1 MLTQLKRDKFGRLN
15 IFRTTL
21 PSASSRFANKYSA
34 PGILSYIY
42 IMRYN
47 GRSTQVKSIIMLVIL
62 NILAIT
68 TAVASDGLVRDIVV
82 YKNPEC
88 GCCTKWVK
96 YLQDNNYNVTIEHT
110 RDVLAVKKRLGVP
123 EKLAACHT
131 AVIDG
136 YVIEGHIT
144 HRDIKR
150 LLLFRPDIKGIAVPG
165 MPVGTPGME
174 SGSTVQP
181 YNVMSFDEQGTME
194 VFVEH

>member
-1 MLTQLKRDKFGRLN
+1 MKSVFML
-15 IFRTTL
+15 
-21 PSASSRFANKYSA
+21 A
-34 PGILSYIY
+34 ILS
-42 IMRYN
+42 
-47 GRSTQVKSIIMLVIL
+47 V
-62 NILAIT
+62 LAVT
-68 TAVASDGLVRDIVV
+68 TAFASDGLTRDIFV

-136 YVIEGHIT
+136 YVVEGHIT

-150 LLLFRPDIKGIAVPG
+150 LLLFRPDNKGIAVPG

-174 SGSTVQP
+174 SGSTVQR
-181 YNVMSFDEQGTME
+181 YNVISFDEQGATE

>member
-1 MLTQLKRDKFGRLN
+1 M
-15 IFRTTL
+15 
-21 PSASSRFANKYSA
+21 SA
-34 PGILSYIY
+34 IL
-42 IMRYN
+42 
-47 GRSTQVKSIIMLVIL
+47 GV
-62 NILAIT
+62 LAIT
-68 TAVASDGLVRDIVV
+68 TAFASDGLVKDIVV

-136 YVIEGHIT
+136 YVVEGHIT

-150 LLLFRPDIKGIAVPG
+150 LLLFRPDIKGIAKVAIRSSP
-165 MPVGTPGME
+165 T
-174 SGSTVQP
+174 
-181 YNVMSFDEQGTME
+181 MS
-194 VFVEH
+194 

>member
-1 MLTQLKRDKFGRLN
+1 M
-15 IFRTTL
+15 
-21 PSASSRFANKYSA
+21 
-34 PGILSYIY
+34 
-42 IMRYN
+42 
-47 GRSTQVKSIIMLVIL
+47 KSILMLAIL

-68 TAVASDGLVRDIVV
+68 TAVASDALVRDIVV

-110 RDVLAVKKRLGVP
+110 RDVLAMKKRLGVP

-136 YVIEGHIT
+136 YVVEGHIT

-174 SGSTVQP
+174 RGSTVQP
-181 YNVMSFDEQGTME
+181 YNVMSFDEQGNME

>member
-1 MLTQLKRDKFGRLN
+1 M
-15 IFRTTL
+15 
-21 PSASSRFANKYSA
+21 
-34 PGILSYIY
+34 
-42 IMRYN
+42 
-47 GRSTQVKSIIMLVIL
+47 KSIIMLVIL

-136 YVIEGHIT
+136 YVVEGHIT

-150 LLLFRPDIKGIAVPG
+150 LLLFRPDVKGIAVPG

-174 SGSTVQP
+174 SGNTVQR
-181 YNVMSFDEQGTME
+181 YNVMSFDEQGTVE

>member
-1 MLTQLKRDKFGRLN
+1 ML
-15 IFRTTL
+15 
-21 PSASSRFANKYSA
+21 A
-34 PGILSYIY
+34 
-42 IMRYN
+42 
-47 GRSTQVKSIIMLVIL
+47 IL

-68 TAVASDGLVRDIVV
+68 TAFASDDLVRDIVV

-88 GCCTKWVK
+88 GCCTKWVR

-136 YVIEGHIT
+136 YVVEGHIT

-181 YNVMSFDEQGTME
+181 YNVMSFDEQGTLG

>member
-1 MLTQLKRDKFGRLN
+1 ML
-15 IFRTTL
+15 
-21 PSASSRFANKYSA
+21 A
-34 PGILSYIY
+34 
-42 IMRYN
+42 
-47 GRSTQVKSIIMLVIL
+47 IL

-68 TAVASDGLVRDIVV
+68 TVFASDTLVRDIVV

-123 EKLAACHT
+123 EKIAACHT

-136 YVIEGHIT
+136 YVVEGHIT

-181 YNVMSFDEQGTME
+181 YNVMSFDEQGNME

>member
-1 MLTQLKRDKFGRLN
+1 M
-15 IFRTTL
+15 
-21 PSASSRFANKYSA
+21 
-34 PGILSYIY
+34 
-42 IMRYN
+42 
-47 GRSTQVKSIIMLVIL
+47 KSILMSAIL
-62 NILAIT
+62 GVLAIT
-68 TAVASDGLVRDIVV
+68 TAFASDGLVKDIVV

-136 YVIEGHIT
+136 YVVEGHIT

-174 SGSTVQP
+174 SGNTVQP
-181 YNVMSFDEQGTME
+181 YNVMSFDELGAVE

>member
-1 MLTQLKRDKFGRLN
+1 M
-15 IFRTTL
+15 
-21 PSASSRFANKYSA
+21 
-34 PGILSYIY
+34 
-42 IMRYN
+42 
-47 GRSTQVKSIIMLVIL
+47 KSILMSAIL
-62 NILAIT
+62 GVLAIT
-68 TAVASDGLVRDIVV
+68 TAFASDGLVKDIVV

-136 YVIEGHIT
+136 YVVEGHIT

-150 LLLFRPDIKGIAVPG
+150 LLLFRPDVKGIAVPG

-174 SGSTVQP
+174 SGNTVQR
-181 YNVMSFDEQGTME
+181 YNVMSFDEQGTVE

>member
-1 MLTQLKRDKFGRLN
+1 MSAIPGVLALT
-15 IFRTTL
+15 T
-21 PSASSRFANKYSA
+21 AFAN
-34 PGILSYIY
+34 
-42 IMRYN
+42 
-47 GRSTQVKSIIMLVIL
+47 
-62 NILAIT
+62 
-68 TAVASDGLVRDIVV
+68 DGLVKDIVV

-136 YVIEGHIT
+136 YVVEGHIT

-150 LLLFRPDIKGIAVPG
+150 LLLFRPDVKGIAVPG
-165 MPVGTPGME
+165 MPIGTPGME
-174 SGSTVQP
+174 SGSTVQS
-181 YNVMSFDEQGTME
+181 YNVMSFDEQGTVE

>member
-1 MLTQLKRDKFGRLN
+1 M
-15 IFRTTL
+15 
-21 PSASSRFANKYSA
+21 
-34 PGILSYIY
+34 
-42 IMRYN
+42 
-47 GRSTQVKSIIMLVIL
+47 KSILMLAIFS
-62 NILAIT
+62 ILAMT
-68 TAVASDGLVRDIVV
+68 TAIASDALVRDIVV

-136 YVIEGHIT
+136 YVVEGHIT

-181 YNVMSFDEQGTME
+181 YNVMSFDEHGTVE

>member
-1 MLTQLKRDKFGRLN
+1 M
-15 IFRTTL
+15 
-21 PSASSRFANKYSA
+21 
-34 PGILSYIY
+34 
-42 IMRYN
+42 
-47 GRSTQVKSIIMLVIL
+47 KSILMLAIL
-62 NILAIT
+62 NILTMT
-68 TAVASDGLVRDIVV
+68 TAFANDALVKDIVV

-136 YVIEGHIT
+136 YVVEGHIT

-181 YNVMSFDEQGTME
+181 YNVISFDEQGTME